1 MPRKIVYENLNAEI
15 VDIRGLLE
23 DLKSKKFN
31 GYILIN
37 KWNEEIYCI
46 IKNGNLEKA
55 VSFDSNGRKELREC
69 KEIPK
74 DEGTV
79 SVIETDPLELIH
91 VFHDIPSIQFAGPT
105 VLSGY
110 GNPIQQ
116 PIKMSHINFENIKRI
131 IEREKTNGYAVFFDE
146 DDILGNIIFYEG
158 KTVNAFS
165 KGLFREEALNFL
177 TKKISPT
184 KHYVAVYSVEP
195 ELLLFI
201 NSLDR
206 LGKIQKGRLS
216 SFKDLQML
224 INEASKEKNSF
235 ILEAILNN
243 DVRYYFFFFHGSLIK
258 GININKGVF
267 KDAYI
272 KDLGSLIKEGI
283 TFSIIHINIEM
294 NPEPI
299 KLDGFK
305 RSVNEFVSKEKII
318 EIKNAFIES
327 IGPVGN
333 FIWNK
338 TLNDYGVS
346 EDEITRDLLDYLIN
360 SLSAE
365 IPDST
370 YVKKFIEKVR
380 GILK

>member
-1 MPRKIVYENLNAEI
+1 MPRKIVYENLNAEV
-15 VDIRGLLE
+15 VDIKGLLE
-23 DLKSKKFN
+23 DLKSRKFN
-31 GYILIN
+31 GYILLN
-37 KWNEEIYCI
+37 KWDKEIYCI

-55 VSFDSNGRKELREC
+55 VSFDSNGRKELRKC

-74 DEGTV
+74 DEGTI

-91 VFHDIPSIQFAGPT
+91 IFHDIPSIQFAGPT

-116 PIKMSHINFENIKRI
+116 PIKMSHINFENIKKI

-146 DDILGNIIFYEG
+146 EDILGNIIFYEG

-177 TKKISPT
+177 TKKISPA

-216 SFKDLQML
+216 SFEDLQTL
-224 INEASKEKNSF
+224 ITEASKEKDSF

-258 GININKGVF
+258 GININKGIF
-267 KDAYI
+267 EDASI
-272 KDLGSLIKEGI
+272 KDLGNLIKEGI
-283 TFSIIHINIEM
+283 TFSIIHINIDM
-294 NPEPI
+294 NPKPI
-299 KLDGFK
+299 KLEGFK
-305 RSVNEFVSKEKII
+305 KSGNEFVSVEKIM
-318 EIKNAFIES
+318 EIKNAFIDS

-338 TLNDYGVS
+338 KLDYYGVS
-346 EDEITRDLLDYLIN
+346 EDEITKELLDSLIN

-365 IPDST
+365 IPDDA
-370 YVKKFIEKVR
+370 YAKKFIEKVR

>member
-1 MPRKIVYENLNAEI
+1 MPRKIVYENLNAEV
-15 VDIRGLLE
+15 VDIKGLLE

-31 GYILIN
+31 GYILLN
-37 KWNEEIYCI
+37 KWDGEVYCI

-74 DEGTV
+74 DEGII
-79 SVIETDPLELIH
+79 SVVETDFLELIH
-91 VFHDIPSIQFAGPT
+91 IFHDIPSIQFAGPT

-110 GNPIQQ
+110 GNPLQQ
-116 PIKMSHINFENIKRI
+116 PIKMSHVNFENIKKI
-131 IEREKTNGYAVFFDE
+131 IERERVNGYAVFFDE
-146 DDILGNIIFYEG
+146 EDILGNIIFYEG

-177 TKKISPT
+177 TKKISPA

-206 LGKIQKGRLS
+206 LGKIQKGRIS
-216 SFKDLQML
+216 SFEDLHIL
-224 INEASKEKNSF
+224 INEASKERDSF
-235 ILEAILNN
+235 ILEAILSN

-258 GININKGVF
+258 GLKINKGIF
-267 KDAYI
+267 EDASI

-283 TFSIIHINIEM
+283 NFSIIHINIDMDPSPLRLE
-294 NPEPI
+294 E
-299 KLDGFK
+299 FK
-305 RSVNEFVSKEKII
+305 KRDDEFISKEKIA
-318 EIKNAFIES
+318 EIKNAFIDN

-338 TLNDYGVS
+338 KLNDYGVS
-346 EDEITRDLLDYLIN
+346 EDEITKELLDALIT

-365 IPDST
+365 IPDKT
-370 YVKKFIEKVR
+370 YAKKFIEKVR

>member
-1 MPRKIVYENLNAEI
+1 MPRKIVYENLNSEI

-23 DLKSKKFN
+23 DLKSRKFN

-74 DEGTV
+74 DEGTI

-116 PIKMSHINFENIKRI
+116 PIKMSHINFENIKKI

-216 SFKDLQML
+216 SFEDLQML
-224 INEASKEKNSF
+224 ITEASKERDSF

-243 DVRYYFFFFHGSLIK
+243 DARYYFFFFHGSLIK

-267 KDAYI
+267 KDASI

-294 NPEPI
+294 HPEPI

-305 RSVNEFVSKEKII
+305 KSGNEFVSKEKIT
-318 EIKNAFIES
+318 EIKNAFIDS

-338 TLNDYGVS
+338 KLSDYGIS
-346 EDEITRDLLDYLIN
+346 EDEITRDILDSLIN

-365 IPDST
+365 IPDNA
-370 YVKKFIEKVR
+370 YAKKFIEKAR